1 MKLVTALVAIGFLG
15 MASTALAQTEACGGG
30 KPKLSKKL
38 EKPMDAVQK
47 AREQKDW
54 ATMLAKAKE
63 VDAVPIEKTEYDQFW
78 VHELQ
83 GVAYANLKQYPDAVR
98 ELDAAYKSPCMP
110 DADRAARVKLLLQLS
125 YQGKDY
131 PKAIE
136 YGKKAYEG

>member
-1 MKLVTALVAIGFLG
+1 MPNRMKLVTALVAIGFLG

-110 DADRAARVKLLLQLS
+110 PAFARRSRSEERRV
-125 YQGKDY
+125 GKECRSRWSPY
-131 PKAIE
+131 H
-136 YGKKAYEG
+136 